1 MLGTVASEMLAG
13 EAGLGVALQ
22 RQAALF
28 QMNRYFA
35 TLILLGIMTTT
46 ISTLLEIIRVRLL
59 RWQRAHMVKV

>member
-1 MLGTVASEMLAG
+1 
-13 EAGLGVALQ
+13 
-22 RQAALF
+22 LF